1 MGMLTTECVRSW
13 KKEETMPRFRALVFL
28 VVVMTLALLAVPIR
42 TIHAQDAT
50 PEATPAP
57 RFTNTVEVDGRRIG
71 LTCEGSGSPTVI
83 LSAGARSPAD
93 RAWPAVVDAI
103 SPMTRICAFDR
114 AGLGPSDP
122 PPHRPLTAA
131 DVVADLHAA
140 LEAAGETGP
149 FVLLGWSAGGPIV
162 RLYATTYLDEVVG
175 LVLVEAVPPG
185 LNARDYVLDWF
196 PSEAERETERA
207 FTGGRDPEL
216 ESPIDQFMS
225 EAQLLAAPPPP
236 RVPTV
241 EIVAGM
247 IDPELPLLGDA
258 TWYEAQAYQARD
270 LGARVVIAEE
280 SDHFIPFNQPEV
292 IIAAIEDVVA
302 AVRDPS
308 SWATPTAGTPS
319 P

>member
-1 MGMLTTECVRSW
+1 MSRSH
-13 KKEETMPRFRALVFL
+13 ALVFL
-28 VVVMTLALLAVPIR
+28 VVVLTLALLAAPAG
-42 TIHAQDAT
+42 TIQAQDAT

-57 RFTNTVEVDGRRIG
+57 RFTNTVEVDGRRVG

-93 RAWPAVVDAI
+93 RAWPAVVDAV

-140 LEAAGETGP
+140 LDAAGEIGP
-149 FVLLGWSAGGPIV
+149 FVLVGWSAGGHII
-162 RLYATTYLDEVVG
+162 RLYASTYPDEVVG

-185 LNARDYVLDWF
+185 INERDFVLDWF
-196 PSEAERETERA
+196 PSEAEREAARA

-216 ESPIDQFMS
+216 ASPLDQFMS
-225 EAQLLAAPPPP
+225 GAQVLAAPPPP

-247 IDPELPLLGDA
+247 IDLEVPLLGNA
-258 TWYEAQAYQARD
+258 TWYEAQAYQARE
-270 LGARVVIAEE
+270 LGARVVIAEH

-292 IIAAIEDVVA
+292 IIAAIEDVVE
-302 AVRDPS
+302 AVRNPS
-308 SWATPTAGTPS
+308 SWATPMAGTPV